1 MAKTAPKIVL
11 SSSRDIPLDKL
22 VLSQSNVRRIK
33 TGISIEAL
41 AADIARR
48 GLLQSLNARPMF
60 DEAGQLTGLFE
71 VPAGGRRYRA
81 LHLLVKQKLLA
92 RDAPVPCIVRAAA
105 NDILAEEDSLAEN
118 AFREAL
124 HPLDQFRGM
133 QALIDKG
140 SDIEAVA
147 ARFMTTPAVV
157 RQRLKLASVSPRLHD
172 VYADDEMSLDQLMAF
187 TISEDHA
194 RQEEIWDQLEHSYDK
209 SPGFIRRKL
218 TENSVRA
225 NDKRALFVSL
235 DAYVE
240 AGGGIVRDLFE
251 SDFGGWLTDPALLD
265 RLVDAKLTAE
275 GERISAEGW
284 KWVATAIDLP
294 WEATRGTRRLAR
306 EEVAMSREE
315 TKRLEEL
322 EAEGETLNAEWAD
335 EHDVPAEVI
344 ARLDAI
350 DVEIGAL
357 VDRPEVF
364 DPAEVAIAGAF
375 VSVDTNGTLRVER
388 GFVRSE
394 DEPGAEEADNADNAA
409 GPDGQAAGAAD
420 DDGEQQRSAAA
431 PPGASGSE
439 EDEEAETLKPLPDRL
454 VSDMTAWRTL
464 ALQDAFAQDPATAYV
479 AVLHA
484 FVIGA
489 FYRFSHASCL
499 QVAANKVYFTN
510 EPLKLRDCPPARA
523 IDARAAE
530 WSERLPK
537 SDADVWDY
545 LLGLGDEERASL
557 FAHCASLAVNA
568 QAEICPKYDNGRVSP
583 RMIAGRIAHSHVI
596 ARAVGLDLVEAGWR
610 PTVADYFRSI
620 TKPQILADV
629 ADARGDNFAGMIDH
643 LKKADMA
650 REAERLLE
658 DAAWL
663 PVPLRTPGTDD
674 HVGPDVVAAVVAAGG
689 ALDKEGEDAGV
700 ARELPAF
707 LSDDT
712 HDLALADG
720 SDGSDLADGADDADD
735 LSGDGDAH
743 LPVAAE

>member
-1 MAKTAPKIVL
+1 MARPAAKITL
-11 SSSRDIPLDKL
+11 NSSRDIPLDKL

-33 TGISIEAL
+33 TGVSIETL

-48 GLLQSLNARPMF
+48 GLLQSLNVRPVV
-60 DEAGQLTGLFE
+60 DEAGETTGVFE

-81 LHLLVKQKLLA
+81 LELLVKQKLLA
-92 RDAPVPCIVRAAA
+92 KDAPVPCVVKPAAS
-105 NDILAEEDSLAEN
+105 DILAEEDSLAEN
-118 AFREAL
+118 AFREGL

-133 QALIDKG
+133 HALVEKG

-157 RQRLKLASVSPRLHD
+157 RQRLKLASVSPRLHE
-172 VYADDEMSLDQLMAF
+172 VYADDEMSLEQLMAF
-187 TISEDHA
+187 TVSEDHA
-194 RQEEIWDQLEHSYDK
+194 RQEEIWDQLEHSYDR
-209 SPGFIRRKL
+209 SPAFIRRKL

-225 NDKRALFVSL
+225 SDKRALFVTL

-275 GERISAEGW
+275 GERIASEGW

-294 WEATRGTRRLAR
+294 WEATRGTRPLAR
-306 EEVAMSREE
+306 EEVAMSDEE
-315 TKRLEEL
+315 QNRLGEL
-322 EAEGETLNAEWAD
+322 EAEGEALSGEWA
-335 EHDVPAEVI
+335 EEREVPAEVM

-350 DVEIGAL
+350 DIEIGAL
-357 VDRPEVF
+357 VDRPEIF
-364 DPAEVAIAGAF
+364 DPAGVAIAGAF
-375 VSVDTNGTLRVER
+375 VSIDTNGTLRVER
-388 GFVRSE
+388 GYVRPD
-394 DEPGAEEADNADNAA
+394 DEPGADETAADAVGDDPVPSFAD
-409 GPDGQAAGAAD
+409 GPREPEDGGTGAGACAD
-420 DDGEQQRSAAA
+420 HSA
-431 PPGASGSE
+431 PSD

-464 ALQDAFAQDPATAYV
+464 ALQNAVAQDPETAYI

-484 FVIGA
+484 LVIGA

-499 QVAANKVYFTN
+499 QVAANRVYFTN
-510 EPLKLRDCPPARA
+510 EPLKLRDCAPAQA
-523 IDARAAE
+523 IEARSAE

-537 SDADVWDY
+537 SDGDVWNY
-545 LLGLGDEERASL
+545 LLGLDDADRGAL

-596 ARAVGLDLVEAGWR
+596 ARAVGLDMVAAGWR
-610 PTVADYFRSI
+610 PTVLDYFRSV

-629 ADARGDNFAGMIDH
+629 AEARGENFAGMIDH

-658 DAAWL
+658 DAGWL
-663 PVPLRTPGTDD
+663 PVPLRTPGIDD
-674 HVGPDVVAAVVAAGG
+674 QGGDAPGGDAAGG
-689 ALDKEGEDAGV
+689 PAGREAMAGDEV
-700 ARELPAF
+700 RELPAF
-707 LSDDT
+707 LSEG
-712 HDLALADG
+712 ADE
-720 SDGSDLADGADDADD
+720 ADGA
-735 LSGDGDAH
+735 GDAEDH
-743 LPVAAE
+743 DDDELPVAAE

>member
-1 MAKTAPKIVL
+1 MAKQAPKISL
-11 SSSRDIPLDKL
+11 NPSRDIPLDRL
-22 VLSQSNVRRIK
+22 VLSQSNVRRTK
-33 TGISIEAL
+33 AGISIDAL

-48 GLLQSLNARPMF
+48 GLLQSLSVRPIL
-60 DEAGQLTGLFE
+60 AGDGSETGLFE
-71 VPAGGRRYRA
+71 IPAGGRRFRA
-81 LHLLVKQKLLA
+81 LELLVKQKRLA
-92 RDAPVPCIVRAAA
+92 KDAPVPCVVKAAA
-105 NDILAEEDSLAEN
+105 GDILAEEDSLAEN
-118 AFREAL
+118 AFREGL

-133 QALIDKG
+133 QALVEKG
-140 SDIEAVA
+140 SDIDAVA

-157 RQRLKLASVSPRLHD
+157 RQRLKLASVSPRLHE
-172 VYADDEMSLDQLMAF
+172 VYADDEMSLEQLMAF
-187 TISEDHA
+187 TISADHA

-225 NDKRALFVSL
+225 SDKRALFVTL

-265 RLVDAKLTAE
+265 RLVDAKLSAE
-275 GERISAEGW
+275 GERVAAEGW

-294 WEATRGTRRLAR
+294 WEATRGTRPLER
-306 EEVAMSREE
+306 EEVAMSDDEQQ
-315 TKRLEEL
+315 RLGEL
-322 EAEGETLNAEWAD
+322 EAEGEALNELWAE
-335 EHDVPAEVI
+335 EPDVPPEVM

-350 DVEIGAL
+350 DIEIGAL
-357 VDRPEVF
+357 VDRPEIF
-364 DPAEVAIAGAF
+364 DPAGVAIAGAF

-388 GFVRSE
+388 GYVRPE
-394 DEPGAEEADNADNAA
+394 DEPGDGETAADAGGDDPAA
-409 GPDGQAAGAAD
+409 SAANGFRDPEDAGTGAGASND
-420 DDGEQQRSAAA
+420 VSA
-431 PPGASGSE
+431 PSHE
-439 EDEEAETLKPLPDRL
+439 EEEAETLKPLPDRL

-464 ALQDAFAQDPATAYV
+464 ALQDAFAQDPATAYI

-499 QVAANKVYFTN
+499 QVAANRVYFSN
-510 EPLKLRDCPPARA
+510 APLKLRDSAPAQA
-523 IDARAAE
+523 IDARSAE

-537 SDADVWDY
+537 SDEDVWDY
-545 LLGLGDEERASL
+545 LLGLCAEERAAL

-583 RMIAGRIAHSHVI
+583 RIIAGRIAHSHVI
-596 ARAVGLDLVEAGWR
+596 ARAVGLDMVAAGWR
-610 PTVADYFRSI
+610 PTVADYFRSV

-629 ADARGDNFAGMIDH
+629 ADARGENFAGMIDH

-658 DAAWL
+658 DAGWL
-663 PVPLRTPGTDD
+663 PVPLRTPGIDDVGGGSAGDVGGTD
-674 HVGPDVVAAVVAAGG
+674 VAAGEG
-689 ALDKEGEDAGV
+689 AGEET
-700 ARELPAF
+700 RELPAF
-707 LSDDT
+707 LAGEPVDPGD
-712 HDLALADG
+712 
-720 SDGSDLADGADDADD
+720 
-735 LSGDGDAH
+735 DGDDE

>member
-11 SSSRDIPLDKL
+11 SSSCDIPLDKL
-22 VLSQSNVRRIK
+22 VLSQSNVRRTK

-48 GLLQSLNARPMF
+48 GLLQSLNVRPVL
-60 DEAGQLTGLFE
+60 DEAGGATGLFE

-81 LHLLVKQKLLA
+81 LELLVKQRLLA
-92 RDAPVPCIVRAAA
+92 KDAPVPCIVKSAAS
-105 NDILAEEDSLAEN
+105 DILAEEDSLAEN

-133 QALIDKG
+133 QALVEMG
-140 SDIEAVA
+140 SDVEAVA

-157 RQRLKLASVSPRLHD
+157 RQRLKLASVSPRLHE

-187 TISEDHA
+187 TISEDHP

-225 NDKRALFVSL
+225 SDKRALFVTL
-235 DAYVE
+235 DAYAE

-275 GERISAEGW
+275 GARIAGEGW

-294 WEATRGTRRLAR
+294 WEATRGTRPLPR
-306 EEVAMSREE
+306 EETPMSDDE
-315 TKRLEEL
+315 TKRLEAL
-322 EAEGETLNAEWAD
+322 EAEGEALNAEWAD
-335 EHDVPAEVI
+335 EHEVPADVM
-344 ARLDAI
+344 ARLDTI
-350 DVEIGAL
+350 EVEIGAL

-364 DPAEVAIAGAF
+364 DPAEVAFAGAF

-388 GFVRSE
+388 GFVRPE
-394 DEPGAEEADNADNAA
+394 DEPGAEEAESAA
-409 GPDGQAAGAAD
+409 GQESPARQDGEAANGVEDGGERAPGDAGSPAGAL
-420 DDGEQQRSAAA
+420 
-431 PPGASGSE
+431 SE
-439 EDEEAETLKPLPDRL
+439 GDEETETLKPLPDRL

-464 ALQDAFAQDPATAYV
+464 ALQDAFAQDPVTAYI

-510 EPLKLRDCPPARA
+510 EPLKLRDCPPAQS
-523 IDARAAE
+523 IDARSAE

-537 SDADVWDY
+537 SDDDVWDY
-545 LLGLGDEERASL
+545 LLGLGDEDRAAL

-583 RMIAGRIAHSHVI
+583 RIIAGRIAHSHVI
-596 ARAVGLDLVEAGWR
+596 ARAVGLDMVAAGWR
-610 PTVADYFRSI
+610 PTVADYFRSV

-658 DAAWL
+658 DAGWL
-663 PVPLRTPGTDD
+663 PVPLRTPGID
-674 HVGPDVVAAVVAAGG
+674 
-689 ALDKEGEDAGV
+689 DAG
-700 ARELPAF
+700 AAFGGDAAIGASGIEASAEDETPELPAF
-707 LSDDT
+707 LVDDSDDPR
-712 HDLALADG
+712 
-720 SDGSDLADGADDADD
+720 
-735 LSGDGDAH
+735 GDGDDE

>member
-1 MAKTAPKIVL
+1 MARPASKITL
-11 SSSRDIPLDKL
+11 NSSRDIPLDKL
-22 VLSQSNVRRIK
+22 ILSQSNVRRTK
-33 TGISIEAL
+33 TGVSIEAL

-48 GLLQSLNARPMF
+48 GLLQSLNVRPVV
-60 DEAGQLTGLFE
+60 DDAGETTGLFE

-81 LHLLVKQKLLA
+81 LERLVKQKLLA
-92 RDAPVPCIVRAAA
+92 KDAPVPCVVKPAAS
-105 NDILAEEDSLAEN
+105 DVLAEEDSLAEN
-118 AFREAL
+118 AFREGL

-133 QALIDKG
+133 HALVEKG

-157 RQRLKLASVSPRLHD
+157 RQRLKLASVSPRLHE
-172 VYADDEMSLDQLMAF
+172 VYADDEMSLEQLMAF

-209 SPGFIRRKL
+209 SPAFIRRKL

-225 NDKRALFVSL
+225 SDKRALFVTL
-235 DAYVE
+235 DAYVD

-265 RLVDAKLTAE
+265 RLVDARLTAE
-275 GERISAEGW
+275 GERIAAEGW

-294 WEATRGTRRLAR
+294 WEATQGTRPLER
-306 EEVAMSREE
+306 EEVAMSDVEQ
-315 TKRLEEL
+315 KRLDAL
-322 EAEGETLNAEWAD
+322 EAEGEALNAEWA
-335 EHDVPAEVI
+335 EERDVPAEVM

-357 VDRPEVF
+357 VDRPEIF

-375 VSVDTNGTLRVER
+375 VSIDTNGTLRVER
-388 GFVRSE
+388 GYVRPE
-394 DEPGAEEADNADNAA
+394 DEPGTDETEADAGGDDPIVPAA
-409 GPDGQAAGAAD
+409 NGLRDPRDGDAGADASAD
-420 DDGEQQRSAAA
+420 RTA
-431 PPGASGSE
+431 PCD
-439 EDEEAETLKPLPDRL
+439 EDEEAETLKSLPDRL

-464 ALQDAFAQDPATAYV
+464 ALQDALAQDLATAYI

-499 QVAANKVYFTN
+499 QVAANRVYFTN
-510 EPLKLRDCPPARA
+510 EPLKLRDCGPAQA
-523 IDARAAE
+523 IDARSAA
-530 WSERLPK
+530 WSERLPM
-537 SDADVWDY
+537 SDGDVWDY
-545 LLGLGDEERASL
+545 LLGLGDEDRAAL

-596 ARAVGLDLVEAGWR
+596 ARAVGLDMVAAGWR
-610 PTVADYFRSI
+610 PTASDYFRSV

-629 ADARGDNFAGMIDH
+629 ADARGENFAGMIDH

-658 DAAWL
+658 DAGWL
-663 PVPLRTPGTDD
+663 PVPLRTPGIDD
-674 HVGPDVVAAVVAAGG
+674 VEGGAPGDLPGTRAAAGE
-689 ALDKEGEDAGV
+689 AAGEE

-707 LSDDT
+707 LAGEGGDPGD
-712 HDLALADG
+712 
-720 SDGSDLADGADDADD
+720 
-735 LSGDGDAH
+735 DGDDE
-743 LPVAAE
+743 LPIAAE